1 MKLNATLS
9 KLLTNKMVLNVVFII
24 SVLNVIGYLM
34 LGNVNAVIM
43 FSLISFLIS
52 YFSKNMIIILGAPL
66 ILVNLIVMGQSTREG
81 FKKKSADQ
89 ESDTENDDTEKDDT
103 KNQKDKKDKKDK
115 SSKEKPTD
123 PDLPIT
129 PLEEVDTS
137 IDESFEVGR
146 KKGGKYNVDYASTV
160 EDAYDELNK
169 IIGGDGIQKL
179 TGDTQ
184 SLMKQ
189 QLQLAEAMKSMGP
202 IIQGMAPMMKQAQGL
217 LEGMGS
223 ENGLGNIAA
232 LAKQFTAGAAK

>member
-9 KLLTNKMVLNVVFII
+9 KLLTNKMVLNVIFVI

-43 FSLISFLIS
+43 FTLISFLIS

-66 ILVNLIVMGQSTREG
+66 ILVNLIVMGQATREG
-81 FKKKSADQ
+81 FKKKDAD
-89 ESDTENDDTEKDDT
+89 TKKDDKKDDT
-103 KNQKDKKDKKDK
+103 KQDDTKNKKDKKDK
-115 SSKEKPTD
+115 SSKDKTTGQD
-123 PDLPIT
+123 FPIT
-129 PLEEVDTS
+129 PLEDVDK

-184 SLMKQ
+184 NLMKQ

-232 LAKQFTAGAAK
+232 LAKQFTAGAVKQ

>member
-9 KLLTNKMVLNVVFII
+9 KLLTNKMVLNVIFVI

-43 FSLISFLIS
+43 FTLISFLIS

-66 ILVNLIVMGQSTREG
+66 ILVNLIVMGQATREG
-81 FKKKSADQ
+81 FEKKDA
-89 ESDTENDDTEKDDT
+89 EKDAT
-103 KNQKDKKDKKDK
+103 KDAAKKDKKDK

-129 PLEEVDTS
+129 PLEDVDTS

-184 SLMKQ
+184 NLMKQ

-232 LAKQFTAGAAK
+232 LAKQFTAGAAKQ

>member
-9 KLLTNKMVLNVVFII
+9 KLLTNKMVLNVIFVI

-43 FSLISFLIS
+43 FCLISFLIS

-66 ILVNLIVMGQSTREG
+66 ILVNLIVMGQSSREG
-81 FKKKSADQ
+81 FEKKDAAK
-89 ESDTENDDTEKDDT
+89 KDD
-103 KNQKDKKDKKDK
+103 KNDKKDK
-115 SSKEKPTD
+115 SSKDKPTD
-123 PDLPIT
+123 SDLPIT
-129 PLEEVDTS
+129 PLDTADAPT
-137 IDESFEVGR
+137 DESFEVGR

>member
-9 KLLTNKMVLNVVFII
+9 KLLTNKMVLNVIFVI

-43 FSLISFLIS
+43 FCLISFLIS

-66 ILVNLIVMGQSTREG
+66 ILVNLIVMGQSSREG
-81 FKKKSADQ
+81 FEKKDADT
-89 ESDTENDDTEKDDT
+89 DKDAA
-103 KNQKDKKDKKDK
+103 KKDDKKDK
-115 SSKEKPTD
+115 SSKDKPTGAD
-123 PDLPIT
+123 FPIT
-129 PLEEVDTS
+129 PLEDVGTKDAPT
-137 IDESFEVGR
+137 DESFEVGR

-223 ENGLGNIAA
+223 ENGLGDIAA
-232 LAKQFTAGAAK
+232 LAKRFTAGAAK